1 MGGYAPDLTLGRGRR
16 SLALQL
22 DLFRTVPG
30 WKPRLLW
37 EFPSVSLLSV
47 SLLELPEQQ
56 SCQPCSLTRQPW
68 LPVSQDECEI
78 WGGGVGEGRLRTM
91 GCTWVQ
97 GSSLPPASCLP
108 LALGRAGQGRAA
120 GRCIS
125 CLQWSSPE
133 AWDNTRLS
141 PALSCLLQGFLCL

>member
-78 WGGGVGEGRLRTM
+78 WGGGGRGEAQNNGVHL
-91 GCTWVQ
+91 GAGEQ
-97 GSSLPPASCLP
+97 PAPSLLSAASSGQ
-108 LALGRAGQGRAA
+108 GRAGQGCWAMHQLPA
-120 GRCIS
+120 MV
-125 CLQWSSPE
+125 
-133 AWDNTRLS
+133 LS
-141 PALSCLLQGFLCL
+141 